1 MHFWAKLPPTSWNL
15 LLPFVMCHFSSLFYR
30 YVMSSWSG
38 SDSPSSCQ
46 FGRYHSIKL
55 LLSPARWKPLCHQVV
70 QRPRRISDLCSWTQP
85 SFKNIPP
92 QRNPP
97 GSKLFSLSH
106 FEANACGGKIF
117 ANDNTQPCRVF
128 RNHNFFTAFSSCNS
142 SEMKM
147 Q

>member
-1 MHFWAKLPPTSWNL
+1 MHFCAKLRPASWNCR
-15 LLPFVMCHFSSLFYR
+15 LPFVMCHFSSFSYR

-97 GSKLFSLSH
+97 GSKLFSLSQ
-106 FEANACGGKIF
+106 FEVNACGGFFF
-117 ANDNTQPCRVF
+117 ANDNTQPEEYFKPITFWRL
-128 RNHNFFTAFSSCNS
+128 FSSCNS
-142 SEMKM
+142 SEMEM